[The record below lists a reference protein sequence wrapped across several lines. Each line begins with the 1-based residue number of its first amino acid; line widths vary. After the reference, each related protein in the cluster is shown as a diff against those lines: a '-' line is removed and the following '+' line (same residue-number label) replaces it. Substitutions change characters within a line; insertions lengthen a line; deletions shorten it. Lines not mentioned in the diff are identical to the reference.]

1 MGTRVRTS
9 GVKEVIKIIPTRMGT
24 RGITYLTRY
33 GRRDHPHAYGD
44 KRLSLTGANFCRG
57 SSPRVWGQEENNYSH
72 KITSRIIPTRMG
84 TRFPVGSFE
93 RKGQDHPHAYGDK
106 LGISLQTI
114 FRKGSSPCVWGQDK
128 VLVVLKCKVGII
140 PTRMGTRCHFYPN
153 HRQRKDHPH
162 AYGDKKDTV
171 NDEIR
176 AEGSSPRVWGQV
188 RT

>member
-1 MGTRVRTS
+1 MGTRS
-9 GVKEVIKIIPTRMGT
+9 AIAHFWHS
-24 RGITYLTRY
+24 LL
-33 GRRDHPHAYGD
+33 DHPHACGD
-44 KRLSLTGANFCRG
+44 KGYTVNALKVPQG
-57 SSPRVWGQEENNYSH
+57 SSPRVWGQEGKPYQ
-72 KITSRIIPTRMG
+72 TSLLLRIIPTRMG
-84 TRFPVGSFE
+84 TSLTLMKQLIAAG
-93 RKGQDHPHAYGDK
+93 DHPHAYGDK